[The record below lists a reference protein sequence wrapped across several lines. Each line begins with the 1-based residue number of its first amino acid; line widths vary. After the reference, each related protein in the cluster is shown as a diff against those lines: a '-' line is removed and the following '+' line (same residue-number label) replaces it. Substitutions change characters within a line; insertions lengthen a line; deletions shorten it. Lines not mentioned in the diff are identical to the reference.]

1 MTPEDGLAA
10 VFEGPGRPFRLVGYP
25 LRAPGPGTILV
36 RVLLSSICGSDV
48 HAWTGRRAFPV
59 PGILGHEIVGV
70 IEAVGPSAPPDLR
83 GRTLGPGQRV
93 IWTEYVACG
102 ACLPCRVLD
111 LPQKCAQVRKYGHE
125 RSTEPPH
132 LLGGLAEYCYLL
144 PGTGVLLVPDPISDA
159 EVAPVSCGVAT
170 IAAVI
175 EAAAIDRG
183 DAVVVQGAG
192 LLGLYAIAMARAVG
206 AASVVALEAVPSRQ
220 ALARRFGAD
229 AVLDPTT
236 LDAHALGAGVR
247 AYAPRG
253 GADVVIETCG
263 VPVALP
269 QGLSVL
275 RVGGRLV
282 TAGLVVP
289 GATVTLDASEI
300 VRRCI
305 IMRGVHN
312 YHPRHLVRALDFVTD
327 HCDRL
332 PLGALVDATF
342 PLAAADGA
350 FVAAAE
356 RRALRPA
363 VVP

>member
-10 VFEGPGRPFRLVGYP
+10 VFEGPGRPFRMVGYP

-159 EVAPVSCGVAT
+159 EAAPVSCGVAT

-236 LDAHALGAGVR
+236 LDAHALGAGRARLCPSRGRGCRHRDVR
-247 AYAPRG
+247 CAGRASSRPECPSCGRSPRDGRTRRARRDGDARRQRDRPALHHHARCPQLPPAPPR
-253 GADVVIETCG
+253 
-263 VPVALP
+263 
-269 QGLSVL
+269 
-275 RVGGRLV
+275 
-282 TAGLVVP
+282 P
-289 GATVTLDASEI
+289 GARLRHRSPATACLWARWSTPPSPSPRPTEPSW
-300 VRRCI
+300 RR
-305 IMRGVHN
+305 
-312 YHPRHLVRALDFVTD
+312 PS
-327 HCDRL
+327 
-332 PLGALVDATF
+332 
-342 PLAAADGA
+342 AA
-350 FVAAAE
+350 
-356 RRALRPA
+356 R
-363 VVP
+363 

>member
-1 MTPEDGLAA
+1 VTPDDGLAA
-10 VFEGPGRPFRLVGYP
+10 VFEGPGRPFRRIGYP
-25 LRAPGPGTILV
+25 LRPPGPGAILV
-36 RVLLSSICGSDV
+36 RVLLSTICGSDV
-48 HAWTGRRAFPV
+48 HAWAGRRAFPV
-59 PGILGHEIVGV
+59 PGILG
-70 IEAVGPSAPPDLR
+70 
-83 GRTLGPGQRV
+83 
-93 IWTEYVACG
+93 
-102 ACLPCRVLD
+102 
-111 LPQKCAQVRKYGHE
+111 
-125 RSTEPPH
+125 
-132 LLGGLAEYCYLL
+132 
-144 PGTGVLLVPDPISDA
+144 
-159 EVAPVSCGVAT
+159 
-170 IAAVI
+170 
-175 EAAAIDRG
+175 
-183 DAVVVQGAG
+183 
-192 LLGLYAIAMARAVG
+192 LYSIAMARAAG

-220 ALARRFGAD
+220 VLARRFGAD
-229 AVLDPTT
+229 AVLDPTA
-236 LDAHALGAGVR
+236 LDADALGAGVR

-289 GATVTLDASEI
+289 GAVVTLDASEI

-305 IMRGVHN
+305 TMRGVHN

-327 HCDRL
+327 YRDRL

-342 PLAAADGA
+342 PLAEAEGA

-363 VVP
+363 VMP